1 MQTFSC
7 VRKIP
12 AAMVER
18 VLRGTIS
25 FHCVGMD
32 ISSDHFIYTRDR
44 VCWHLLR
51 LHQML
56 TRKMVSIF
64 TDISVGNKIH
74 NVEISASES
83 LNLLTA

>member
-1 MQTFSC
+1 
-7 VRKIP
+7 
-12 AAMVER
+12 MVER
-18 VLRGTIS
+18 ALRGTIS

-32 ISSDHFIYTRDR
+32 ISSDHFIYTQVR

-64 TDISVGNKIH
+64 TDISV
-74 NVEISASES
+74 
-83 LNLLTA
+83 

>member
-7 VRKIP
+7 VKTIP

-18 VLRGTIS
+18 ALRGTIS
-25 FHCVGMD
+25 FHYVGMD
-32 ISSDHFIYTRDR
+32 ISRDHFIYTQVR
-44 VCWHLLR
+44 VCRHLLR